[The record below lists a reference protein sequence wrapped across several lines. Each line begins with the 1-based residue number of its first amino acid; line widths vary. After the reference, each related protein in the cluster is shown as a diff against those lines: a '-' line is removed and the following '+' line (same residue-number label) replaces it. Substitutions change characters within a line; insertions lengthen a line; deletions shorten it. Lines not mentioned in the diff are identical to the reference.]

1 MRIRSYS
8 LNRRLLT
15 LVIIIVALVASNYFL
30 SRNYTVVAPGAT
42 VNLREI
48 VSVESGS
55 KEGEGSFFLTTVSSR
70 PLNIPLF
77 IHAAYSPHVN
87 IIKREK
93 MIPPGWTIKDYLN
106 YMKSWMEESQK
117 IAEVVALRKAGYEPK
132 ILGEGAQIVGIM
144 DESPAKGKL
153 FQGDIIKKVDNKD
166 ITIADEVVKN
176 ISARAVGDVVQLQ
189 VERQGELVNVS
200 VPTIESNNQEGQT
213 IIGIYITTL
222 NWKPVLPLEIRI
234 NTGNIGG
241 PSAGSMFAMEI
252 LNQLSSKDLT
262 KGKKVAGT
270 GTIGCY
276 WRGYICCQRFS
287 VEWNKDQARG
297 YFRNSRWQAII
308 CRQGS
313 EKGNG

>member
-1 MRIRSYS
+1 
-8 LNRRLLT
+8 
-15 LVIIIVALVASNYFL
+15 
-30 SRNYTVVAPGAT
+30 
-42 VNLREI
+42 
-48 VSVESGS
+48 
-55 KEGEGSFFLTTVSSR
+55 
-70 PLNIPLF
+70 
-77 IHAAYSPHVN
+77 
-87 IIKREK
+87 
-93 MIPPGWTIKDYLN
+93 
-106 YMKSWMEESQK
+106 
-117 IAEVVALRKAGYEPK
+117 
-132 ILGEGAQIVGIM
+132 GIM

-270 GTIGCY
+270 GTIGLNE
-276 WRGYICCQRFS
+276 RIGEVGGVKQ
-287 VEWNKDQARG
+287 K
-297 YFRNSRWQAII
+297 II
-308 CRQGS
+308 AANRDGAQIFFVPENNAAEAKEAS
-313 EKGNG
+313 KGLSINVVPVKHLDDMLHYLESL